1 MPTRP
6 SIAALP
12 ALLAATSLVAMPAQA
27 AELPVQAAPAI
38 AQTVAAA
45 PAWAPGDDDA
55 AKHRRYRDRR
65 YRDRGTDV
73 GDILTGLLI
82 IGGIAA
88 VASAVDKSD
97 EREYPR
103 DARYPDPRRD
113 TDRADD
119 VRGLDRAAA
128 MCVEAIERDARVDTV
143 DAVNRDASGWRVD
156 GRMYD
161 GQAFTCRIG
170 PDGRIDGIDYGS
182 GMASYDAGGAG
193 SYGYQPATDRQY
205 GADVYAAARARAD
218 GAQPAYP
225 GGPLPGDD
233 VIDGYLEYGTAYR
246 GTGG

>member
-27 AELPVQAAPAI
+27 AELLVQAAPAI
-38 AQTVAAA
+38 AQPVAAA

-97 EREYPR
+97 ERESPR

-128 MCVEAIERDARVDTV
+128 TDRED
-143 DAVNRDASGWRVD
+143 
-156 GRMYD
+156 
-161 GQAFTCRIG
+161 
-170 PDGRIDGIDYGS
+170 
-182 GMASYDAGGAG
+182 
-193 SYGYQPATDRQY
+193 QPA
-205 GADVYAAARARAD
+205 
-218 GAQPAYP
+218 
-225 GGPLPGDD
+225 
-233 VIDGYLEYGTAYR
+233 
-246 GTGG
+246 